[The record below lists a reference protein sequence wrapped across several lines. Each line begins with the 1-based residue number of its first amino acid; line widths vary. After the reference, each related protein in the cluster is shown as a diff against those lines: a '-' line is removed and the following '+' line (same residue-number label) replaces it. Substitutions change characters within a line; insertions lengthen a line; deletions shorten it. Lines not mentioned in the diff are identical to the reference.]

1 MRKKI
6 RQGKTCFTGTAILLK
21 KRYTISVQNE
31 IKTGG
36 SSGSLRLLFEY
47 PSTLRRTNVAP
58 SSGLLRLLF
67 GCSSG
72 RTRSAAEALPK
83 PSRSV
88 AEHVSNMSRR
98 SPEAEPKAIRRGVGA
113 SPSSDFFLTNFAPT
127 SAFHAV
133 GLEFS
138 SAVPLIFPEGD
149 PKPTR
154 RNPEQRWEKGR
165 SWSGIGRYLNGLF
178 LGTNGTVSSPL
189 SYRECTERV
198 PKRYWECTK
207 ELPKIYQRGTKQLR
221 AVSSSLADLGYKSDS
236 ATKQAAKGE
245 GAGLHNGREGC
256 CSKFNAFKTFCERI
270 AYAIYSF
277 VDGGISMAHRALKY
291 LVYLF
296 DNKSTSRMPLTC
308 LALVFQSS
316 NYSFKV
322 LKSIRALA
330 LSALLVSMFSLSAQT
345 PRKDSGGDGPMVIPN
360 GKSLYIGDTIPDEF
374 FVHQNKFIDW
384 VSQKTFT
391 RNLEADRDKLIIL
404 DFWASWCRPC
414 LGSLMHLHE
423 ILPDLDTTKITIV
436 PVNYEPINKF
446 QHLMDRFKWNHQT
459 IYADTFLMQYFPKRS
474 IPHMVW
480 IKDGRVIAKP
490 YAKYATVENLKNVL
504 DGGMPKMYNALN
516 VKLADLSK
524 PLFINEN
531 APATVLH
538 TKKFFKIGGYVE
550 EYARN
555 ISGIEE
561 QRDSMLFY
569 GINQKLDYL
578 LYDIFKDK
586 VFPFYN
592 IDNGAVKNNLTA
604 SDRKYLVLDTKQA
617 TGLSPYALDS
627 LYEAWSQEN
636 LFSYEMRIPKSL
648 GKENGLALLQQ
659 YWAEYLKKTKGWN
672 VHIGLT
678 PPISYPVI
686 QAKKSILETRR
697 LFSQPLQKRT
707 GDEYLQ
713 YDPSKEKDSEHKLSL
728 VIAALLAKT
737 NGYHID
743 VENAFNR
750 IGLVKDFPYA
760 YELPR
765 WYFTKTKLTSEELN
779 AFLDAYGLKV
789 EIEKKRV
796 PVLVIGY

>member
-1 MRKKI
+1 
-6 RQGKTCFTGTAILLK
+6 
-21 KRYTISVQNE
+21 
-31 IKTGG
+31 
-36 SSGSLRLLFEY
+36 
-47 PSTLRRTNVAP
+47 
-58 SSGLLRLLF
+58 
-67 GCSSG
+67 
-72 RTRSAAEALPK
+72 
-83 PSRSV
+83 
-88 AEHVSNMSRR
+88 MSRR
-98 SPEAEPKAIRRGVGA
+98 SLEAEPKASRRAREV
-113 SPSSDFFLTNFAPT
+113 SPFSHFCLTNFAPA
-127 SAFHAV
+127 SAFHAI
-133 GLEFS
+133 GIEFS
-138 SAVPLIFPEGD
+138 SG
-149 PKPTR
+149 
-154 RNPEQRWEKGR
+154 
-165 SWSGIGRYLNGLF
+165 
-178 LGTNGTVSSPL
+178 
-189 SYRECTERV
+189 SYRATPIKTRCRPDENPMKCKNSAGIAQKMGEDFQKVGESKLTYGVESERSV
-198 PKRYWECTK
+198 LRCFKSVCKAFVFRGNTLLALVILVAQRCLNRFLFVADYKRAY
-207 ELPKIYQRGTKQLR
+207 
-221 AVSSSLADLGYKSDS
+221 
-236 ATKQAAKGE
+236 
-245 GAGLHNGREGC
+245 
-256 CSKFNAFKTFCERI
+256 RI
-270 AYAIYSF
+270 S
-277 VDGGISMAHRALKY
+277 
-291 LVYLF
+291 
-296 DNKSTSRMPLTC
+296 LTC
-308 LALVFQSS
+308 LFLC
-316 NYSFKV
+316 
-322 LKSIRALA
+322 
-330 LSALLVSMFSLSAQT
+330 LVSMFSLSAQT
-345 PRKDSGGDGPMVIPN
+345 PRKDSGADGPMVIPN

-374 FVHQNKFIDW
+374 FANQNKFIDW
-384 VSQKTFT
+384 VSQKTYK
-391 RNLEADRDKLIIL
+391 RNLEADRDKVIIL

-504 DGGMPKMYNALN
+504 DGGMPKLYNALN

-561 QRDSMLFY
+561 QRDSILFY

-586 VFPFYN
+586 VFPFYT

-617 TGLSPYALDS
+617 TGLLPYAIDS

-648 GKENGLALLQQ
+648 GKEKALALLQQ

-686 QAKKSILETRR
+686 QAKKSISETRR

-713 YDPSKEKDSEHKLSL
+713 YDPSKEKNSEHKLSL

-737 NGYHID
+737 NGYQID

-750 IGLVKDFPYA
+750 IGLLKDFPYA

-765 WYFTKTKLTSEELN
+765 WYFTKTKLTFEELN

>member
-1 MRKKI
+1 MNTLQLLAFVRLYITYIFQVPVKHYLSTDIVLNTQNLRKKI
-6 RQGKTCFTGTAILLK
+6 RQGKTYFKDTSILLK
-21 KRYTISVQNE
+21 KRCTNGAQNLL
-31 IKTGG
+31 KKAD
-36 SSGSLRLLFEY
+36 SSGSLRLLFED
-47 PSTLRRTNVAP
+47 PSTLRRTSVAS
-58 SSGLLRLLF
+58 SSGTLRLLF
-67 GCSSG
+67 DCASG
-72 RTRSAAEALPK
+72 GSRSVLEALPK
-83 PSRSV
+83 PSRN
-88 AEHVSNMSRR
+88 APEPVSNMSRR
-98 SPEAEPKAIRRGVGA
+98 SLEAEPKVSRRGEEV
-113 SPSSDFFLTNFAPT
+113 SPSSDFCLTNFAPA
-127 SAFHAV
+127 SAFHAI
-133 GLEFS
+133 GIEFS
-138 SAVPLIFPEGD
+138 SGSHRATPIKTLCELDESPMKCKNSAGIAQKMVEDFQQVGESRLTYGVES
-149 PKPTR
+149 
-154 RNPEQRWEKGR
+154 ER
-165 SWSGIGRYLNGLF
+165 SVLWYFKSICKAL
-178 LGTNGTVSSPL
+178 V
-189 SYRECTERV
+189 
-198 PKRYWECTK
+198 
-207 ELPKIYQRGTKQLR
+207 LR
-221 AVSSSLADLGYKSDS
+221 ANTLLGLIGPVV
-236 ATKQAAKGE
+236 Q
-245 GAGLHNGREGC
+245 
-256 CSKFNAFKTFCERI
+256 
-270 AYAIYSF
+270 
-277 VDGGISMAHRALKY
+277 RALKCF
-291 LVYLF
+291 LF
-296 DNKSTSRMPLTC
+296 FADYKRAYRMILTC
-308 LALVFQSS
+308 LFLC
-316 NYSFKV
+316 
-322 LKSIRALA
+322 
-330 LSALLVSMFSLSAQT
+330 LVSMFSLSAQT
-345 PRKDSGGDGPMVIPN
+345 PRKDSGADGPMVIPN

-374 FVHQNKFIDW
+374 FANQNKFIDW

-561 QRDSMLFY
+561 QRDSILFY

-586 VFPFYN
+586 VFPFYT
-592 IDNGAVKNNLTA
+592 IDNGVVKNNLTA

-617 TGLSPYALDS
+617 TGLSPYAIDS

-648 GKENGLALLQQ
+648 GKEKALALLQQ

-686 QAKKSILETRR
+686 QAKKSISETRR

-728 VIAALLAKT
+728 VIAALLTKT
-737 NGYHID
+737 NGYQID

-750 IGLVKDFPYA
+750 IGLLKDFPYA